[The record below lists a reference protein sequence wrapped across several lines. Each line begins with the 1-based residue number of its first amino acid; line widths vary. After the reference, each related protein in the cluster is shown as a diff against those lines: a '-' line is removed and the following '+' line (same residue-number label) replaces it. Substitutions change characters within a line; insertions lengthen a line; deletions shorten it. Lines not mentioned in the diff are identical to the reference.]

1 MFLTKK
7 TGLKIIGVSA
17 NCGNSTLGKNACKS
31 IGNLLSTKADLIIIN
46 CQEILLIDAINELK
60 KNIQNTPQLEITV
73 SKLRVT
79 RTKVF
84 SLNVLLGNTGI
95 ATIVIYN
102 KDKVSHAQFDEKAQ
116 LNTLSGDNSNKGAN
130 INQLLIADHHG
141 NQFTIKTIA
150 GHLGS
155 YQDEQRILD
164 WKGIKAATVCQGT
177 SWEELVAYVPNLL
190 VAGYDANT
198 RSLWKKQNKTYEL
211 INLWHQQTL
220 ASQIAPLFF
229 APIGTKLYSEE
240 DTYKLNITTHG
251 AIKKLIKADK
261 RRAGYANAGSLDF
274 VAIQN
279 NTDDSEIMHK
289 PLKKHYY
296 NAHLSIIT
304 EPGTIR
310 DHQIIVSDEVELS
323 LVSAFK
329 RIRHDIAAQ
338 LLHAAPNLSQEILSL
353 TDTPENRLHLVE
365 IYSKYLSPQGKL
377 IRRIQFDKTGLDAAV
392 EPWFHHDTL
401 KPHKTFEQLGAPL
414 SQVSLT
420 DDLNEHSLVY
430 RL

>member
-1 MFLTKK
+1 MVFTSK

-17 NCGNSTLGKNACKS
+17 NCGNGTLGKNACKS
-31 IGNLLSTKADLIIIN
+31 ITNLLSTKADLIIIN
-46 CQEILLIDAINELK
+46 CQEVSLREALNELK
-60 KNIQNTPQLEITV
+60 KSIQNTPKIEVAV

-79 RTKVF
+79 RTKIF

-102 KDKVSHAQFDEKAQ
+102 KDKVSSAQFDKNAQ

-130 INQLLIADHHG
+130 INQLLITDHHG
-141 NQFTIKTIA
+141 NHFTIKTIA

-155 YQDEQRILD
+155 YKDEQRVLD
-164 WKGIKAATVCQGT
+164 WKGIKAATACQGT
-177 SWEELVAYVPNLL
+177 SWEELVAHVPNLL

-211 INLWHQQTL
+211 VNLWHQQTL
-220 ASQIAPLFF
+220 SSQIAPLFF

-240 DTYKLNITTHG
+240 DTYKLKITTNG
-251 AIKKLIKADK
+251 AIKKTIKADK
-261 RRAGYANAGSLDF
+261 RRSGYANAGSLDF

-289 PLKKHYY
+289 PLKKHYH
-296 NAHLSIIT
+296 NAHLSITT

-310 DHQIIVSDEVELS
+310 DHQIIVSDEVELNP
-323 LVSAFK
+323 VSSFK

-338 LLHAAPNLSQEILSL
+338 LLLAAPNLSREILLL
-353 TDTPENRLHLVE
+353 TDTPENRLHLVKV
-365 IYSKYLSPQGKL
+365 YSKYLSPQGKL
-377 IRRIQFDKTGLDAAV
+377 IRRIQFDKTVINTAV
-392 EPWFHHDTL
+392 EPWFHHHRLNLHTT
-401 KPHKTFEQLGAPL
+401 PEQFEGRV
-414 SQVSLT
+414 SQVSVT
-420 DDLNEHSLVY
+420 EKHDEHSHVF